1 MTIKVIAEIG
11 SVHDGSFGNSKK
23 LIDLAK
29 ECGADYVKFQY
40 HIAKYESLKEALNP
54 KYFKEEKR
62 YDYFERTSFTLQ
74 QWRELIRYTK
84 QKKIKFLC
92 SVFSIQSFKN
102 LLSLGVNSF
111 KIPSG
116 EVTNLPLLFEISKY
130 KDINIFLSTGM
141 SNFKEIEEA
150 YSILKRNN
158 LVIMQCTSQYP
169 CEDKRVGL
177 NIFDDFKKRFKNC
190 YLGFSDHTQNNIAA
204 ILAVS
209 KGAKF
214 FEKHITFSKKMYGS
228 DAKFASEP
236 NEFIDY
242 CKSLKKAEVIIQ
254 NKVDKNDLKPFKQMR
269 KVFQKSIVFNS
280 SFKKGKKI
288 NMNML
293 NFMKPDEGISA
304 KYFKKIL
311 GKKLKKNV
319 KANSFVRLKEL
330 ED

>member
-23 LIDLAK
+23 LIDIAK

-40 HIAKYESLKEALNP
+40 HIAKNESLKGALNP
-54 KYFKEEKR
+54 KYFQEEKR

-74 QWRELIRYTK
+74 QWKELIKYTK

-92 SVFSIQSFKN
+92 SIFSIESFKN
-102 LLSLGVNSF
+102 LLSLGVKSF

-116 EVTNLPLLFEISKY
+116 EVSNLPMLLEVSKY
-130 KDINIFLSTGM
+130 RDINIFLSTGM
-141 SNFKEIEEA
+141 SDFKEIEEA
-150 YSILKRNN
+150 YKILKRNN
-158 LVIMQCTSQYP
+158 LTIMQCTSQYP

-177 NIFDDFKKRFKNC
+177 NIFDDFKKKFKDC
-190 YLGFSDHTQNNIAA
+190 ILGFSDHTQNDIAA

-209 KGAKF
+209 KGSKY
-214 FEKHITFSKKMYGS
+214 FEKHLTFSKKMYGS

-236 NEFIDY
+236 HEFINY
-242 CKSLKKAEVIIQ
+242 CKSLKKAEIIIQ
-254 NKVDKNDLKPFKQMR
+254 NKVDKNDLKPFRQMR

-280 SFKKGKKI
+280 SFKKGQKI

-293 NFMKPDEGISA
+293 NFMKPDKGVSA
-304 KYFKKIL
+304 KNFRKIL
-311 GKKLKKNV
+311 GKKLNKNV
-319 KANSFVRLKEL
+319 KANSYVRIRDLKN
-330 ED
+330 

>member
-1 MTIKVIAEIG
+1 MERANQIY
-11 SVHDGSFGNSKK
+11 KK
-23 LIDLAK
+23 K
-29 ECGADYVKFQY
+29 
-40 HIAKYESLKEALNP
+40 N
-54 KYFKEEKR
+54 
-62 YDYFERTSFTLQ
+62 
-74 QWRELIRYTK
+74 
-84 QKKIKFLC
+84 IKFLC
-92 SVFSIQSFKN
+92 SVFSTESFKN

-141 SNFKEIEEA
+141 SDFKEIGEA
-150 YSILKRNN
+150 YNILKRNN

-169 CEDKRVGL
+169 CEDKKVGL

-190 YLGFSDHTQNNIAA
+190 NLGFSDHTQNNIAA

-209 KGAKF
+209 KGVKY
-214 FEKHITFSKKMYGS
+214 FEKHLTFSKKMYGS

-236 NEFIDY
+236 IEFTDY

-254 NKVDKNDLKPFKQMR
+254 NKVDKNDLKPFRQMR

-280 SFKKGKKI
+280 SFKKGQKI

-293 NFMKPDEGISA
+293 NFMKPDKGVSA
-304 KYFKKIL
+304 KDFKKIL
-311 GKKLKKNV
+311 GKKLMKNV
-319 KANSFVRLKEL
+319 KANSFVRLKDL
-330 ED
+330 KN

>member
-40 HIAKYESLKEALNP
+40 HIAKHESLKEALNP
-54 KYFKEEKR
+54 KFFQEEKR
-62 YDYFERTSFTLQ
+62 YEYFERTSFTLQ
-74 QWRELIRYTK
+74 KWKELIRYTK
-84 QKKIKFLC
+84 KKNIKFLC
-92 SVFSIQSFKN
+92 SVFSTESFKN

-116 EVTNLPLLFEISKY
+116 EVTNLPLLFELSKY

-141 SNFKEIEEA
+141 SDFKEIEEA
-150 YSILKRNN
+150 YNILKRNN
-158 LVIMQCTSQYP
+158 LIIMQCTSQYP

-177 NIFDDFKKRFKNC
+177 NIFDDFKKKFKNC
-190 YLGFSDHTQNNIAA
+190 NLGFSDHTQNNIAA

-236 NEFIDY
+236 NEFTDY

-254 NKVDKNDLKPFKQMR
+254 NKVDKNDLKPFRQMR
-269 KVFQKSIVFNS
+269 KVFQKSIIFNS

-293 NFMKPDEGISA
+293 NFMKPDKGISA
-304 KYFKKIL
+304 KHFKKIL

-319 KANSFVRLKEL
+319 KANSFVRLKDL
-330 ED
+330 EN

>member
-23 LIDLAK
+23 LIDIAK
-29 ECGADYVKFQY
+29 ESGADYVKFQY
-40 HIAKYESLKEALNP
+40 HIAKHETLKNALNP

-62 YDYFERTSFTLQ
+62 YDYFERTSFSLQ
-74 QWRELIRYTK
+74 QWKELIRYAK

-92 SVFSIQSFKN
+92 SVFSIESFKN
-102 LLSLGVNSF
+102 LLSLGVKSI

-116 EVTNLPLLFEISKY
+116 EVSNLPLLFEISKY

-150 YSILKRNN
+150 YKILKRNN
-158 LVIMQCTSQYP
+158 LIIMQCTSQYP

-177 NIFDDFKKRFKNC
+177 NVFDELKKRFKNC
-190 YLGFSDHTQNNIAA
+190 ILGFSDHTQNNIAA

-209 KGAKF
+209 KGSMY
-214 FEKHITFSKKMYGS
+214 FEKHLTFSKKMYGS

-236 NEFIDY
+236 HEFINY
-242 CKSLKKAEVIIQ
+242 CDSLKKAEIITQ
-254 NKVDKNDLKPFKQMR
+254 NKVDKNDLNSFKQMR
-269 KVFQKSIVFNS
+269 KIFQKSIVFKS
-280 SFKKGKKI
+280 SFKKNQKI

-293 NFMKPDEGISA
+293 NFMKPDKGISA
-304 KYFKKIL
+304 KNFKKIL
-311 GKKLKKNV
+311 GKKLKINV
-319 KANSFVRLKEL
+319 KANDYVRFRDLKN
-330 ED
+330 

>member
-23 LIDLAK
+23 LIDIAK

-40 HIAKYESLKEALNP
+40 HIAKNESLKGALNP
-54 KYFKEEKR
+54 KYFQEEKR

-74 QWRELIRYTK
+74 QWKELIKYTK

-92 SVFSIQSFKN
+92 SIFSIESFKN
-102 LLSLGVNSF
+102 LLSLGVKSF

-116 EVTNLPLLFEISKY
+116 EVSNLPMLLEVSKY

-141 SNFKEIEEA
+141 SDFKEIEEA
-150 YSILKRNN
+150 YKILKRNN
-158 LVIMQCTSQYP
+158 LTIMQCTSQYP

-177 NIFDDFKKRFKNC
+177 NIFDDFKKKFKDC
-190 YLGFSDHTQNNIAA
+190 ILGFSDHTQNDIAA

-209 KGAKF
+209 KGSKY
-214 FEKHITFSKKMYGS
+214 FEKHLTFSKKMYGS

-236 NEFIDY
+236 HEFINY
-242 CKSLKKAEVIIQ
+242 CKSLKKAEIIIQ
-254 NKVDKNDLKPFKQMR
+254 NKVDKNDLKPFRQMR

-280 SFKKGKKI
+280 SFKKGQKI

-293 NFMKPDEGISA
+293 NFMKPDKGVSA
-304 KYFKKIL
+304 KNFRKIL

-319 KANSFVRLKEL
+319 KANSYVRIRDLKN
-330 ED
+330 

>member
-40 HIAKYESLKEALNP
+40 HIAKHESLKDALNP

-92 SVFSIQSFKN
+92 SVFSTESFKN

-141 SNFKEIEEA
+141 SDFKEIEEA
-150 YSILKRNN
+150 YNILKRNN
-158 LVIMQCTSQYP
+158 LIIMQCTSQYP

-190 YLGFSDHTQNNIAA
+190 SLGFSDHTQNNIAA

-209 KGAKF
+209 KEAKY
-214 FEKHITFSKKMYGS
+214 FEKHLTFSKKMYGS

-242 CKSLKKAEVIIQ
+242 CKSLKKAEIIIL
-254 NKVDKNDLKPFKQMR
+254 NKVDKNDLKPFRQMR

-280 SFKKGKKI
+280 SFKKDQKI

-293 NFMKPDEGISA
+293 SFMKPDKGVSA

-319 KANSFVRLKEL
+319 KANSFVRLKDL
-330 ED
+330 KN

>member
-23 LIDLAK
+23 LIDIAK

-40 HIAKYESLKEALNP
+40 HIAKNESLKGALNP
-54 KYFKEEKR
+54 KYFQEEKR

-74 QWRELIRYTK
+74 QWKELIKYTK

-92 SVFSIQSFKN
+92 SIFSIESFKN
-102 LLSLGVNSF
+102 LLSLGVKSF

-116 EVTNLPLLFEISKY
+116 EVSNLPMLLEVSKY
-130 KDINIFLSTGM
+130 RDINIFLSTGM
-141 SNFKEIEEA
+141 SDFKEIEEA
-150 YSILKRNN
+150 YKILKRNN
-158 LVIMQCTSQYP
+158 LTIMQCTSQYP

-177 NIFDDFKKRFKNC
+177 NIFDDFKKKFKDC
-190 YLGFSDHTQNNIAA
+190 ILGFSDHTQNDIAA

-209 KGAKF
+209 KGSKY
-214 FEKHITFSKKMYGS
+214 FEKHLTFSKKMYGS

-236 NEFIDY
+236 HEFINY
-242 CKSLKKAEVIIQ
+242 CKSLKKAEIIIQ
-254 NKVDKNDLKPFKQMR
+254 NKVDKNDLKPFRQMR

-280 SFKKGKKI
+280 SFKKGQKI

-293 NFMKPDEGISA
+293 NFMKPDKGVSA
-304 KYFKKIL
+304 KNFRKIL

-319 KANSFVRLKEL
+319 KANSYVRIRDLKN
-330 ED
+330 

>member
-23 LIDLAK
+23 LIDIAK

-40 HIAKYESLKEALNP
+40 HIAKNESLKGALNP
-54 KYFKEEKR
+54 KYFQEEKR

-74 QWRELIRYTK
+74 QWKELIKYTK

-92 SVFSIQSFKN
+92 SIFSIESFKN
-102 LLSLGVNSF
+102 LLSLGVKSF

-116 EVTNLPLLFEISKY
+116 EVSNLPMLLEVSKY
-130 KDINIFLSTGM
+130 RDINIFLSTGM
-141 SNFKEIEEA
+141 SDFKEIEEA
-150 YSILKRNN
+150 YKILKRNN
-158 LVIMQCTSQYP
+158 LTIMQCTSQYP

-177 NIFDDFKKRFKNC
+177 NIFDDFKKKFKDC
-190 YLGFSDHTQNNIAA
+190 ILGFSDHTQNDIAA

-209 KGAKF
+209 KGSKY
-214 FEKHITFSKKMYGS
+214 FEKHLTFSKKMYGS

-236 NEFIDY
+236 HEFINY
-242 CKSLKKAEVIIQ
+242 CKSLKKAEIIIQ
-254 NKVDKNDLKPFKQMR
+254 NKVDKNDLKPFRQMR

-280 SFKKGKKI
+280 SFKKGQKI

-293 NFMKPDEGISA
+293 NFMKPDKGVSA
-304 KYFKKIL
+304 KNFRKIL

-319 KANSFVRLKEL
+319 KANSYVRIKDLKN
-330 ED
+330 

>member
-23 LIDLAK
+23 LIDIAK

-40 HIAKYESLKEALNP
+40 HIAKNESLKGALNP
-54 KYFKEEKR
+54 KYFQEEKR

-74 QWRELIRYTK
+74 QWKELIKYTK

-92 SVFSIQSFKN
+92 SIFSIESFKN
-102 LLSLGVNSF
+102 LLSLGVKSF

-116 EVTNLPLLFEISKY
+116 EVSNLPMLLEVSKY

-141 SNFKEIEEA
+141 SDFKEIEEA
-150 YSILKRNN
+150 YKILKRNN
-158 LVIMQCTSQYP
+158 LTIMQCTSQYP

-177 NIFDDFKKRFKNC
+177 NIFDDFKKKFKDC
-190 YLGFSDHTQNNIAA
+190 ILGFSDHTQNDIAA

-209 KGAKF
+209 KGSKY
-214 FEKHITFSKKMYGS
+214 FEKHLTFSKKMYGS

-236 NEFIDY
+236 HEFINY
-242 CKSLKKAEVIIQ
+242 CKSLKKAEIIIQ
-254 NKVDKNDLKPFKQMR
+254 NKVDKNDLKPFRQMR

-280 SFKKGKKI
+280 SFKKGQKI
-288 NMNML
+288 NM
-293 NFMKPDEGISA
+293 
-304 KYFKKIL
+304 
-311 GKKLKKNV
+311 KLK
-319 KANSFVRLKEL
+319 
-330 ED
+330 

>member
-23 LIDLAK
+23 LIDIAK
-29 ECGADYVKFQY
+29 ESGADYVKFQY
-40 HIAKYESLKEALNP
+40 HIAKHETLKNALNP

-62 YDYFERTSFTLQ
+62 YDYFERTSFSLQ
-74 QWRELIRYTK
+74 QWKELIRYAK

-92 SVFSIQSFKN
+92 SVFSIESFKN
-102 LLSLGVNSF
+102 LLSLGVKSI

-116 EVTNLPLLFEISKY
+116 EVSNLPLLFEISKY

-150 YSILKRNN
+150 YKILKRNN
-158 LVIMQCTSQYP
+158 LIIMQCTSQYP

-177 NIFDDFKKRFKNC
+177 NVFDELKKRFKNC
-190 YLGFSDHTQNNIAA
+190 ILGFSDHTQNNIAA

-209 KGAKF
+209 KGSMY
-214 FEKHITFSKKMYGS
+214 FEKHLTFSKKMYGS

-236 NEFIDY
+236 HEFINY
-242 CKSLKKAEVIIQ
+242 CHSLKKAEIITQ
-254 NKVDKNDLKPFKQMR
+254 NKVDKNDLNSFKQMR
-269 KVFQKSIVFNS
+269 KIFQKSIVFKS
-280 SFKKGKKI
+280 SFKKNQKI

-293 NFMKPDEGISA
+293 NFMKPDKGISA
-304 KYFKKIL
+304 KNFKKIL
-311 GKKLKKNV
+311 GKKLKINV
-319 KANSFVRLKEL
+319 KANDYVRFRDLKN
-330 ED
+330 

>member
-23 LIDLAK
+23 LIDIAK

-40 HIAKYESLKEALNP
+40 HIAKNESLKGALNP
-54 KYFKEEKR
+54 KYFQEEKR

-74 QWRELIRYTK
+74 QWKELIKYTK

-92 SVFSIQSFKN
+92 SIFSIESFKN
-102 LLSLGVNSF
+102 LLSLGVKSF

-116 EVTNLPLLFEISKY
+116 EVSNLPMLLEVSKY

-141 SNFKEIEEA
+141 SDFKEIEEA
-150 YSILKRNN
+150 YKILKRNN
-158 LVIMQCTSQYP
+158 LTIMQCTSQYP

-177 NIFDDFKKRFKNC
+177 NIFDDFKKKFKDC
-190 YLGFSDHTQNNIAA
+190 ILGFSDHTQNDIAA

-209 KGAKF
+209 KGSKY
-214 FEKHITFSKKMYGS
+214 FEKHLTFSKKMYGS

-236 NEFIDY
+236 HEFINY
-242 CKSLKKAEVIIQ
+242 CKSLKKAEIIIQ
-254 NKVDKNDLKPFKQMR
+254 NKVDKNDLKPFRQMR

-280 SFKKGKKI
+280 SFKKGQKI

-293 NFMKPDEGISA
+293 NFMKPDKGVSA
-304 KYFKKIL
+304 KNFRKVL

-319 KANSFVRLKEL
+319 KVNSYVRIRDLKN
-330 ED
+330 

>member
-62 YDYFERTSFTLQ
+62 YDYFERTSFALH
-74 QWRELIRYTK
+74 QWKELIRYTK
-84 QKKIKFLC
+84 KKKIKFLC
-92 SVFSIQSFKN
+92 SVFSTESFKN

-130 KDINIFLSTGM
+130 KDLNIFLSTGM
-141 SNFKEIEEA
+141 SDFKEIEEA
-150 YSILKRNN
+150 YNILKRNN
-158 LVIMQCTSQYP
+158 LIIMQCTSQYP

-177 NIFDDFKKRFKNC
+177 NIFDDFKKKFKNC
-190 YLGFSDHTQNNIAA
+190 NLGFSDHTQNNIAA

-236 NEFIDY
+236 SEFLDY
-242 CKSLKKAEVIIQ
+242 CISLKKAEIIIQ
-254 NKVDKNDLKPFKQMR
+254 NKVDKNDLKPFREMR

-288 NMNML
+288 SMNML
-293 NFMKPDEGISA
+293 NFMKPDKGISA
-304 KYFKKIL
+304 KHFKKIL

-319 KANSFVRLKEL
+319 KANSFVKLKDL
-330 ED
+330 GN